1 MPAGVKSGIVVVKET
16 REVVSPEKN
25 IQSKFMESIYAVS
38 VYLWRGVQ
46 KKERKLIVGI
56 NPNSHPLHMRRRVYI
71 IASQQMALNEPLPAL
86 GLRFTAGKWEAQHF
100 LK

>member
-46 KKERKLIVGI
+46 KKERKLIDI
-56 NPNSHPLHMRRRVYI
+56 
-71 IASQQMALNEPLPAL
+71 
-86 GLRFTAGKWEAQHF
+86 
-100 LK
+100 